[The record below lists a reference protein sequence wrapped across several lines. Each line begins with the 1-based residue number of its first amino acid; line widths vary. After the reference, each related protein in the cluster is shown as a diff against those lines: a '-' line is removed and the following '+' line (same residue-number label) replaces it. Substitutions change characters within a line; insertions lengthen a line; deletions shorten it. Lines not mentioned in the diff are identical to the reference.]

1 MSYQKVILIGNLGA
15 DPEMRYTPAGKAV
28 TSFSLAISKKWTT
41 PDGEKREKTLWVR
54 VAAWEKL
61 AELANQYLAKGRQCM
76 VEGEL
81 EPANAYTNKAGEPAA
96 SIEITAREIRFLG
109 SAGETSN
116 SEAATAANVAAK
128 VAQRVAATREED
140 IPF

>member
-61 AELANQYLAKGRQCM
+61 AELANEYLKKGRQCM

-81 EPANAYTNKAGEPAA
+81 EPANAYTNRAGEPAA

-109 SAGETSN
+109 SAGDQAHN

-128 VAQRVAATREED
+128 VAQSVAAD
-140 IPF
+140 SDVPF

>member
-15 DPEMRYTPAGKAV
+15 DPEMRYTPGGKAV

-54 VAAWEKL
+54 VAAWDKL
-61 AELANQYLAKGRQCM
+61 AELANQYLTKGRQCM

-109 SAGETSN
+109 SAVEANTG
-116 SEAATAANVAAK
+116 EAATAANVQKAVEK
-128 VAQRVAATREED
+128 RLQTRDED